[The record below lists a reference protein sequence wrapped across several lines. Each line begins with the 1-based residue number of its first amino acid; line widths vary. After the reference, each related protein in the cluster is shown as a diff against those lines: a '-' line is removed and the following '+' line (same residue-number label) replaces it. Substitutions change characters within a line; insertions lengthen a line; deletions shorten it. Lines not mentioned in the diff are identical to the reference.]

1 MRRITY
7 TYVEEGHAERAKG
20 LKARENRQEKLV
32 QAYDAEQEV
41 KTHMQSG
48 GISYVDHS
56 GRNIWGNFWIKNET
70 SYSRFIRIQTYDGKS
85 RLASGKE
92 KLNSKKKIN

>member
-41 KTHMQSG
+41 KSHMQSG
-48 GISYVDHS
+48 GI
-56 GRNIWGNFWIKNET
+56 IE
-70 SYSRFIRIQTYDGKS
+70 
-85 RLASGKE
+85 
-92 KLNSKKKIN
+92 INPY